1 MTESPTPPPP
11 TKEELQEDDYMR
23 QGAKWGS
30 IAGFAIA
37 NTYLAANSPLGFYT
51 GSVMLV
57 FGVGIGGGLLAGLTI
72 GSFMARRH
80 KDARLRR

>member
-1 MTESPTPPPP
+1 MTESPAPLPP

-37 NTYLAANSPLGFYT
+37 NVFLASNSPLGFYT

-57 FGVGIGGGLLAGLTI
+57 FGVGIGGGLLAGLTA
-72 GSFMARRH
+72 GSLLARRR
-80 KDARLRR
+80 KDDAE